1 MQRRVKQGFVVA
13 SLVIAVAST
22 GCSSDEDAGQSA
34 ATTSDPE
41 PAPTPTEEPS
51 IIDVHGTQ
59 VWMDCRGA
67 GEPTIVLEAG
77 SDSQGS
83 TDFPV
88 ELIDDLAATNR
99 TCTYDRPGT
108 GMSDRPAEDERTV
121 DDVNRLLH
129 DVLTAADEPRPYVLV
144 GNSGGGILSIE
155 FARRY
160 RDEMAGLVLLDVPGP
175 QRDLDPSLRGVSPET
190 NSENMD
196 WVELEHR
203 LAVDPPD
210 LGDLPVVVVTATFGQ
225 SDVKDQAYWLELSS
239 NAEQVELEGEHAI
252 QMSAPTEVADLI
264 SSIS

>member
-1 MQRRVKQGFVVA
+1 MSRRVMQGFFGM
-13 SLVIAVAST
+13 SLVIAVALA
-22 GCSSDEDAGQSA
+22 GCSSGDDAGERTT
-34 ATTSDPE
+34 ATGDP
-41 PAPTPTEEPS
+41 ASTPTPTEEPS
-51 IIDVHGTQ
+51 VIEVDGTR
-59 VWMDCRGA
+59 VWVQCQGA

-83 TDFPV
+83 TDFPA
-88 ELIDDLAATNR
+88 ELIDDLAVTNR

-108 GMSDRPAEDERTV
+108 GMSGRPAEEERTV
-121 DDVNRLLH
+121 DDVNRLLRH
-129 DVLTAADEPRPYVLV
+129 VLKAADVSGPYVLA

-175 QRDLDPSLRGVSPET
+175 QRDLDPTLQGVSPET
-190 NSENMD
+190 NTENMD

-210 LGDLPVVVVTATFGQ
+210 LGDLPVVIVTATFGQ
-225 SDVKDQAYWLELSS
+225 SDVKDQAYWLALSS
-239 NAEQVELEGEHAI
+239 SAEQVELEGDHAI

-264 SSIS
+264 SSVS

>member
-1 MQRRVKQGFVVA
+1 MNRRVMQGFSGV
-13 SLVIAVAST
+13 SLVIAVAFT
-22 GCSSDEDAGQSA
+22 GCSGGEDAGEGTTATGDA
-34 ATTSDPE
+34 AST
-41 PAPTPTEEPS
+41 PTPTEEPS
-51 IIDVHGTQ
+51 VIEVDGTQ
-59 VWMDCRGA
+59 VWVQCQGA

-83 TDFPV
+83 TDFPA

-108 GMSDRPAEDERTV
+108 GLSGRPAEDERTV
-121 DDVNRLLH
+121 DDVNRLLRH
-129 DVLTAADEPRPYVLV
+129 VLTAADVPGPYVLA

-175 QRDLDPSLRGVSPET
+175 QRDLDPTLQGVSPET
-190 NSENMD
+190 NTENMD

-210 LGDLPVVVVTATFGQ
+210 LGDLPVVIVTATFGQ
-225 SDVKDQAYWLELSS
+225 SDVKDQAYWLALSS
-239 NAEQVELEGEHAI
+239 SAEQVELEGDHAI
-252 QMSAPTEVADLI
+252 QMSAPTEVAELI
-264 SSIS
+264 RSVS